1 MPITLLKDS
10 CLRSSVT
17 PFDVVKTRLQ
27 TQPLKER
34 LLFPRPPLN
43 ACCQPTNAAGCVR
56 NMSSFAVRSIPTE
69 VVCVWKAG
77 VWKAERV
84 NGAFD
89 AFRHVW
95 KAEGFPGLWK
105 GVGTSL

>member
-1 MPITLLKDS
+1 
-10 CLRSSVT
+10 
-17 PFDVVKTRLQ
+17 
-27 TQPLKER
+27 
-34 LLFPRPPLN
+34 
-43 ACCQPTNAAGCVR
+43 
-56 NMSSFAVRSIPTE
+56 MSSFAVRSIPTE
-69 VVCVWKAG
+69 VVCVWKAD

-95 KAEGFPGLWK
+95 KAEGFLGLWK